1 MQNLSGPFKPEKNSK
16 FMILEQTYNL
26 LKSRYKNRFENLVV
40 SDIRIG
46 IYLTAVR
53 LSDGSIGTAATLTA
67 DHPFCKKSSRDF
79 GDLSPLKIKG
89 QKVVNIL
96 ESEKISPVIS
106 SIKTAVLSAVSSEII
121 NSGNYNIVDD
131 CDPIDLIDMS
141 PVKTITIV
149 GAFQS
154 YIRKISGTANKLYVL
169 EMNENALPQEQKKYF
184 VPSQDY
190 RSILPDSDIII
201 ITGQTLVNG
210 TTDDLLQAISPEAL
224 VIMTGPSGNI
234 LPDILFQNKISII
247 GAIRII
253 DPEKLFNIV
262 SEGGAGFH
270 LFEYCAR
277 KICILRGDGVQIK

>member
-1 MQNLSGPFKPEKNSK
+1 
-16 FMILEQTYNL
+16 MIIEQTYSL
-26 LKSRYKNRFENLVV
+26 LKKKYKGRFENLII

-53 LSDGSIGTAATLTA
+53 LSDGSTGTAATLTPA
-67 DHPFCKKSSRDF
+67 HPFCKKSRRDF
-79 GDLSPLKIKG
+79 GDLSPLKIRG
-89 QKVVNIL
+89 QRVADIL
-96 ESEKISPVIS
+96 ESEKNSSVIS
-106 SIKTAVLSAVSSEII
+106 SIKTAVLSAISSEII
-121 NSGNYNIVDD
+121 NSGNYHIVDS
-131 CDPIDLIDMS
+131 CDPVDLADLS

-154 YIRKISGTANKLYVL
+154 YIRKISGTGNKLYVL
-169 EMNENALPQEQKKYF
+169 EMNENALPPEQKEYF

-190 RSILPDSDIII
+190 RSVLPESDIVI

-210 TTDDLLQAISPEAL
+210 TIDDLLEEISPEAQ
-224 VIMTGPSGNI
+224 VILTGPSGNI

-247 GAIRII
+247 GAIRIT
-253 DPEKLFNIV
+253 DPDKLFNIV

-277 KICILRGDGVQIK
+277 KICILRGDGIQIK